1 MKIKK
6 KSRRQPLIPIN
17 AMSDI
22 AFLLLIFIML
32 LSLMNYRREI
42 KIEYPESKY
51 QEITQVEKNFE
62 IWVDKQGNV
71 YYKDRI
77 TDLITLEGLIVDAI
91 IKNPDVRIHIIADK
105 NTEYKN
111 VDKVIN
117 ILKLLQH
124 RVVSLVVK
132 DNEKK

>member
-1 MKIKK
+1 MIIKK
-6 KSRRQPLIPIN
+6 KQRRQPLIPIN

-51 QEITQVEKNFE
+51 QKITQDEKNFE
-62 IWVDKQGNV
+62 IWIDKQGNV

-77 TDLITLEGLIVDAI
+77 TELNSLEGLIVDAI
-91 IKNPDVRIHIIADK
+91 IKNPDIRIHIIADK

-111 VDKVIN
+111 VDKIIN

-132 DNEKK
+132 DNEKN

>member
-1 MKIKK
+1 MIIKK
-6 KSRRQPLIPIN
+6 KQRRQPLIPIN

-51 QEITQVEKNFE
+51 QEITQDEKNFE
-62 IWVDKQGNV
+62 IWIDKQGNV

-77 TDLITLEGLIVDAI
+77 TELNSLEGLIVDAI
-91 IKNPDVRIHIIADK
+91 IKNPDIRIHIIADK

-111 VDKVIN
+111 VDKIIN

-132 DNEKK
+132 DNEKN